1 MHGGLNFAPA
11 VTNGSDG
18 YDARSVAVADGKPDL
33 LVANSY
39 VDHVSLYRISGIG
52 LSVNGTANDS
62 GPYSEITFDPD
73 TVG

>member
-1 MHGGLNFAPA
+1 MQGGLNFAPA

-39 VDHVSLYRISGIG
+39 VDHVSLYRISGHRAIG
-52 LSVNGTANDS
+52 YRHGQRLRALFQHHLRSR
-62 GPYSEITFDPD
+62 
-73 TVG
+73 